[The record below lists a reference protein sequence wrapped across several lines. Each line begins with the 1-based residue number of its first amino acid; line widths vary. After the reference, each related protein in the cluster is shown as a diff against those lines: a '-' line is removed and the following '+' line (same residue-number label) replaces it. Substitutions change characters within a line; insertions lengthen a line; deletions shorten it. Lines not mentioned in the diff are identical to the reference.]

1 MKEPKL
7 YKLYFEYR
15 HEVQPKDDVF
25 VCICRAEQVEKITKH
40 YYELWDEIVERQ
52 ICRTLNEY
60 SIEELTN
67 DPVLQGWESFA
78 GTILEDLEPEPGKR
92 FYYWEDGV
100 DGYTLEPILS
110 VVGGS

>member
-25 VCICRAEQVEKITKH
+25 VCICRAEQVEKITK
-40 YYELWDEIVERQ
+40 YYEELWWEIVERQ
-52 ICRTLNEY
+52 FSRALNEY

-67 DPVLQGWESFA
+67 DPILQGWESFD
-78 GTILEDLEPEPGKR
+78 GTILEDLEPESGKR
-92 FYYWEDGV
+92 FYYWKQAIG
-100 DGYTLEPILS
+100 GYELEPIVS
-110 VVGGS
+110 VGGGS

>member
-25 VCICRAEQVEKITKH
+25 VCICRAEQVEKILKH
-40 YYELWDEIVERQ
+40 YSDLWSEIVEKQ
-52 ICRTLNEY
+52 LGWLDKYT
-60 SIEELTN
+60 IEELTS
-67 DPVLQGWESFA
+67 DPILQGWESFE
-78 GTILEDLEPEPGKR
+78 GVILEDLEPEPGKR

-100 DGYTLEPILS
+100 DGHTLEPILK

>member
-25 VCICRAEQVEKITKH
+25 VCICRAEQVEDIQES
-40 YYELWDEIVERQ
+40 YADLWCSVIDRNIDLLDEH
-52 ICRTLNEY
+52 
-60 SIEELTN
+60 SIEKLTN
-67 DPVLQGWESFA
+67 DPILQGWESFE
-78 GTILEDLEPEPGKR
+78 GTILEDLETGER
-92 FYYWEDGV
+92 FYWWEDGV